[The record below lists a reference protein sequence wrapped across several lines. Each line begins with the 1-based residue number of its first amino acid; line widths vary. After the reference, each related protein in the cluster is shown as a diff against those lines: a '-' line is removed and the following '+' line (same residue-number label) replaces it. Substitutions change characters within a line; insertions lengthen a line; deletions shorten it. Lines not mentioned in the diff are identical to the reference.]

1 MHSCQIMK
9 LEDRRTEIDIKN
21 ELDPFCSGNVF
32 YFSSPGNYCM
42 YHVITRNFDL
52 ITMHQDISQW
62 EKKQDNLR
70 SCATWI
76 LLVSFSP
83 M

>member
-1 MHSCQIMK
+1 MSINFQII
-9 LEDRRTEIDIKN
+9 LLTSFSPSLKN
-21 ELDPFCSGNVF
+21 